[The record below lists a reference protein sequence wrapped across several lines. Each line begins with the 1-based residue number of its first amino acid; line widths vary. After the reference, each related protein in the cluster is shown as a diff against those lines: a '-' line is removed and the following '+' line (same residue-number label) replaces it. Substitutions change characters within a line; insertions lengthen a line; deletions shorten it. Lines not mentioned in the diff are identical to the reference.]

1 MSSDVS
7 SEEQPAPWAQG
18 LVGLAGNAV
27 LPHMFRVEDYVTPD
41 MLAGSNKGKGSGKG
55 KPHAPS
61 QGDFDQ
67 RRI

>member
-1 MSSDVS
+1 MSSD
-7 SEEQPAPWAQG
+7 EQPAPWAQG

-41 MLAGSNKGKGSGKG
+41 MFAPGKASGKG
-55 KPHAPS
+55 TPHAPS

-67 RRI
+67 RTTRCK